1 MTDSLTLKSSL
12 TDTIVDGWPYYHND
26 QFYLLSFFYGKAYR
40 FDLEGRMTH
49 IIGKGY
55 GKGPGEFLDVSAM
68 VGMDSM
74 MGIYQMLGGRLAL
87 FDSEG
92 GMAKDIT
99 LGTEIDGGLY
109 YTNVLNRKFNYY
121 QGRFFNET
129 DPGSINHNF
138 PAYYDLPILSVHD
151 QQGALLN
158 VSGARAPIYRDRL
171 LPYARTVYVDVD
183 SFDNQIFVSQM
194 AAHTWETFN
203 LDGVP
208 TGQFGFPGQY
218 IEDQDWP
225 SIGFV
230 GNPENM
236 EQRQRIIELIFTS
249 PEYGFMLRM
258 PSGHAIRSYRRGVE
272 DLKS

>member
-1 MTDSLTLKSSL
+1 MWTLTDSLTLKSSL
-12 TDTIVDGWPYYHND
+12 TDTIVDGWPYYHKD
-26 QFYLLSFFYGKAYR
+26 QFYLLSFLYGKAYG

-92 GMAKDIT
+92 GRAKDIT

-129 DPGSINHNF
+129 DPGSINHHF

-151 QQGALLN
+151 RQGALL
-158 VSGARAPIYRDRL
+158 
-171 LPYARTVYVDVD
+171 
-183 SFDNQIFVSQM
+183 
-194 AAHTWETFN
+194 
-203 LDGVP
+203 
-208 TGQFGFPGQY
+208 
-218 IEDQDWP
+218 
-225 SIGFV
+225 
-230 GNPENM
+230 
-236 EQRQRIIELIFTS
+236 
-249 PEYGFMLRM
+249 
-258 PSGHAIRSYRRGVE
+258 
-272 DLKS
+272 